1 MPKAGG
7 PRLEA
12 TLEVV
17 GVDTGGSYA
26 WVIHTGKGAALV
38 DCGID
43 ARGSA
48 ILGELSRLGLKPAD
62 VHTVLVT
69 HGHGDHVA
77 ACALFPNAKV
87 YVGPGEPAFIR
98 GEKKYGGLFPRL
110 M

>member
-1 MPKAGG
+1 MTLATSRRAAVARVLLIVIGTLVLLIAWCATRMPKAGG

-48 ILGELSRLGLKPAD
+48 ILGELSRLGPRSSFASFFFAPAI
-62 VHTVLVT
+62 
-69 HGHGDHVA
+69 
-77 ACALFPNAKV
+77 V
-87 YVGPGEPAFIR
+87 YCSS
-98 GEKKYGGLFPRL
+98 
-110 M
+110 